1 MFIGALIDAG
11 ADPFRLQEELKKLR
25 IEEEYEL
32 TWNKVVKNG
41 ITSTKFDVLLT
52 GDASQHDHAHQHDH
66 SHDHAE
72 HVHVH
77 DHSHSRDHSHH
88 HDHSGSHDHAEHV
101 HVHGHGDDQSHS
113 HEHSHN
119 HEHSHQHDHSGSH
132 SHAKHEH
139 VHEHGDAHSHSH
151 EHADHLHIHADG
163 HDHSHSHD
171 NADHV
176 HPHEHVHDH
185 SHDHHHG
192 HHHHDH
198 RSYKDIVR
206 MIEHA
211 GFEQPIQ
218 DIALRIFKK
227 IGEAEG
233 QIHGVPLEKVHF
245 HEVGAVDSIIDI
257 VGAAIL
263 IHQLEIDMIQSSPV
277 PVGKGKIRID
287 HGIYPVPA
295 PATLEI
301 LRGAPLEQSDIRG
314 ELTTPTG
321 AAIVSVL
328 AEAYGPIPSMRVRSI
343 GYGAGTKTFAEHPNV
358 LRVIIGD

>member
-1 MFIGALIDAG
+1 MKILYLDCFSGISGDMFIGALIDAG
-11 ADPFRLQEELKKLR
+11 ADPSRLQDELKKLR

-52 GDASQHDHAHQHDH
+52 GETSKHEHAHQHDH
-66 SHDHAE
+66 SHVQAHG
-72 HVHVH
+72 H
-77 DHSHSRDHSHH
+77 DHSHSHGPSHH
-88 HDHSGSHDHAEHV
+88 DDHSGNHTHV
-101 HVHGHGDDQSHS
+101 
-113 HEHSHN
+113 
-119 HEHSHQHDHSGSH
+119 
-132 SHAKHEH
+132 KHEH
-139 VHEHGDAHSHSH
+139 VHEHGDDRSHSH
-151 EHADHLHIHADG
+151 EHNHGRAEHTDHLHRHPDN
-163 HDHSHSHD
+163 HDHSP
-171 NADHV
+171 A
-176 HPHEHVHDH
+176 
-185 SHDHHHG
+185 HHHG

-198 RSYKDIVR
+198 RSYKDIVK

-211 GFEQPIQ
+211 GFEQPVQ

-233 QIHGVPLEKVHF
+233 HIHGVPLEKVHF

-277 PVGKGKIRID
+277 PVGRGKIRID